1 MALVLSA
8 LSTQQEYF
16 WPLSS
21 AGTIFQ
27 PTVTVYISR
36 GCCFHAFISAW
47 VRFCA
52 TSWTLLWHIVIC
64 CLFRLIQSNWHLGV
78 LLYCIC
84 CAESYPGE
92 KDPAR
97 CSLQTTE
104 KTGRYSGYC
113 FKKRVLV
120 FWSSRDCFR
129 KASYLSDLN
138 SPVRSAVFY
147 YLEMIWHVIK

>member
-36 GCCFHAFISAW
+36 GCCFHAFIPAW

-78 LLYCIC
+78 LLSCIW
-84 CAESYPGE
+84 CAESYPSE

-104 KTGRYSGYC
+104 KLGGILVTALRSVSLFSG
-113 FKKRVLV
+113 V
-120 FWSSRDCFR
+120 
-129 KASYLSDLN
+129 
-138 SPVRSAVFY
+138 
-147 YLEMIWHVIK
+147 HVIVFAKHLIWATWTLLLDLQRFII